1 MGVIIFENTPSFMS
15 NRIFL
20 HGISLKTK
28 IGVTNEERSIEQ
40 TLRLDID
47 IELIKG
53 SIFEKDDLSETI
65 DYAEIENII
74 QAIGT
79 HHRYKL
85 LESLA
90 EEIAD
95 EIKKKFNIKNI
106 TLKIA
111 KPKIIESTDFVGVI
125 LER

>member
-1 MGVIIFENTPSFMS
+1 MS

-20 HGISLKTK
+20 HGISIKTK

-79 HHRYKL
+79 HNRYKL